1 MTEDDPVSEPEGSEP
16 SVEPENRAV
25 RRARDSKERAYK
37 VGKGKTPEHT
47 RFQRGQ
53 SGNARGRPKKSLN
66 FSTVVT
72 TALRRTVAV
81 RVNNR
86 TVRMTKLEAWVEGNL
101 NKAINGDARS
111 TQVVLLLM
119 RAANVMAQSPSED
132 ERGAT
137 TKEDEAIFAN
147 FLKRI
152 AGKEEAK

>member
-1 MTEDDPVSEPEGSEP
+1 MTEDDPVSEEEGSEP
-16 SVEPENRAV
+16 GAEPENRAA
-25 RRARDSKERAYK
+25 RRARGSTERNYK

-47 RFQRGQ
+47 RFQSGQ

-66 FSTVVT
+66 LSTVVT

-81 RVNNR
+81 RAGNR

-119 RAANVMAQSPSED
+119 RAANVMAQSPSEE

-147 FLKRI
+147 LLKRI